1 MSFPFYCV
9 IRTTNIYIGESFLSN
24 QLREMHYTLRD
35 YTIYSSLAAK
45 KKKRKYKLWVK
56 RKTLC
61 VNTDIEHFSML
72 FYIVKFW
79 WMINIL
85 YIYIYKLD
93 IVDLVLSN
101 MIPPFDI
108 FKNETPDKDTC
119 RFNSTGVLTSDL
131 AQEDSERI

>member
-1 MSFPFYCV
+1 MVFF
-9 IRTTNIYIGESFLSN
+9 FF
-24 QLREMHYTLRD
+24 
-35 YTIYSSLAAK
+35 
-45 KKKRKYKLWVK
+45 KLLW
-56 RKTLC
+56 
-61 VNTDIEHFSML
+61 L
-72 FYIVKFW
+72 F
-79 WMINIL
+79 NIL